1 MSQCLGAF
9 TMICD
14 VYNAEHESYNGGVTI
29 QGIFGTLSWVML
41 LCQCFVVIGITL
53 RQKGRVWPG
62 KAEDLQIQR
71 FSQAKPSLT
80 TFWTSPASPS
90 SLPIGLHLAP
100 KFQQCKTRTLR

>member
-1 MSQCLGAF
+1 
-9 TMICD
+9 
-14 VYNAEHESYNGGVTI
+14 
-29 QGIFGTLSWVML
+29 ML

-53 RQKGRVWPG
+53 RQKGRVWLG

-90 SLPIGLHLAP
+90 NLPIGLHLAP